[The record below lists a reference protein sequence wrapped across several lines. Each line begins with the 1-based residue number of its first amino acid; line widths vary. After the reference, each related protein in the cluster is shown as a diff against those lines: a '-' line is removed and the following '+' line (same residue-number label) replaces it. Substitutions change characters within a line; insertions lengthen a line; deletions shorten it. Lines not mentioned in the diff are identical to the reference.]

1 MKKTHDQAAFYR
13 LLARL
18 LWYLASGKSHVG
30 YLSNCPRNPFVAK
43 DARVI
48 HDCVVVRSVPEMV
61 DSDEREGDGMESG
74 DLTMDDDD
82 DDDDGDRIDERMEG
96 LIMSSY

>member
-43 DARVI
+43 DVSPFPCFLLCSLLWFSYHI
-48 HDCVVVRSVPEMV
+48 PPFVRLVFLFVFFSCSVAPPFSV
-61 DSDEREGDGMESG
+61 AIAVSD
-74 DLTMDDDD
+74 
-82 DDDDGDRIDERMEG
+82 I
-96 LIMSSY
+96 